1 MNTGVID
8 INTLIIEQYMAL
20 TRRDRP
26 GVVIP
31 ELGNDVDFEIKSQFM
46 SELKCNPFAGTDDED
61 AHEHVRCV
69 LEIMDLFHIPGFT
82 HDALM
87 IRVFHI
93 TLTGAARR
101 WKNLLPTESITTW
114 DLLEKTFIR
123 KYCPPLKTA
132 KKLKQNQ
139 NFKQGV
145 GCKIYKVVHLTEEH
159 SLKEDDKQ
167 SSLDERIKKLRDDTN
182 TSFRMLDAATK
193 NLQGKYE
200 QLIQEILT
208 SSMADK
214 AKTIMRSEIK
224 FKKDLI
230 PFDSPNIN
238 QYDEST
244 IPPSQFPRYL
254 KEQED
259 EAQAFRTLEGLKKLN
274 INRSLGR
281 VVNRMP
287 EYLMYVKDVFSS
299 KKLILEKDAVRL
311 NDRCMIVLQS
321 QPPLKENDQG
331 SFTLPCLFGNSK
343 ISSAL
348 ANLGASIN
356 VMPFFMF
363 KKLQIGN
370 LQPTNMMVEMVD
382 ITKKAPKGIIKTY

>member
-1 MNTGVID
+1 
-8 INTLIIEQYMAL
+8 MAL
-20 TRRDRP
+20 TRRDRL

-31 ELGNDVDFEIKSQFM
+31 ELRNDVDFEIKSQFM

-69 LEIMDLFHIPGFT
+69 LEITNLFHIPSFT
-82 HDALM
+82 HNVLM
-87 IRVFHI
+87 IRVFPI

-101 WKNLLPTESITTW
+101 WKNLLPTEVCYAEALREYSCYPV
-114 DLLEKTFIR
+114 K
-123 KYCPPLKTA
+123 
-132 KKLKQNQ
+132 
-139 NFKQGV
+139 
-145 GCKIYKVVHLTEEH
+145 
-159 SLKEDDKQ
+159 KQ
-167 SSLDERIKKLRDDTN
+167 SSLDERIKKLRDETN
-182 TSFRMLDAATK
+182 MSFRMLDAATK
-193 NLQGKYE
+193 NLQGKSE

-230 PFDSPNIN
+230 PFYSPNIN

-281 VVNRMP
+281 VVKRMP

-299 KKLILEKDAVRL
+299 KKPILEKDVVRL

-321 QPPLKENDQG
+321 QPPPKENDQG
-331 SFTLPCLFGNSK
+331 SFTLSCLFGNSK

-348 ANLGASIN
+348 ADLGASIN

-382 ITKKAPKGIIKTY
+382 ITKKAPKGIIKRKSHEEELELLVACDPQSSFIKIKEQSCIVNTNETSKPFIQ